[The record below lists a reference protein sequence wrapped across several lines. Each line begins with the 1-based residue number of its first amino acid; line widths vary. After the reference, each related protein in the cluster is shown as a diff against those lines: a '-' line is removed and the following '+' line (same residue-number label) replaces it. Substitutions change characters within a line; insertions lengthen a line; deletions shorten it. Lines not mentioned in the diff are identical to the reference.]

1 MPRIPFQ
8 VRGLILRSAK
18 EEFLSRGFEG
28 GLPPLHLQESGTDNR
43 RVLQSLLP
51 KGRAVAYGTYD
62 ETHQRILASGR
73 KMSLENGFERTNL
86 RDLCAE
92 AGITTGSFYRH
103 FESKEDI
110 FSTFVQPAVDEI
122 KKTFADAEPVCREAV
137 ETGDIR
143 RLWMIMDA
151 ERLLD
156 YMYRNFDALKLLLK
170 CSDGTKYSDFLNDV
184 VCMEA
189 DISLRSLNAAR
200 ERGFLS
206 AEIPSEPEMHMIC
219 HAYVS
224 SIFEAVLHDLSR
236 DVMENYIHTIVKFF
250 TAGAYEVLG
259 L

>member
-1 MPRIPFQ
+1 M
-8 VRGLILRSAK
+8 
-18 EEFLSRGFEG
+18 
-28 GLPPLHLQESGTDNR
+28 
-43 RVLQSLLP
+43 
-51 KGRAVAYGTYD
+51 AYGTYD

-73 KMSLENGFERTNL
+73 KMFLENGFERTNL

-224 SIFEAVLHDLSR
+224 SVFEAVLHDLSR